1 MLRGVRGLRFI
12 DDASP
17 ALRIVRVFLASLVV
31 IAVVRQLFVV
41 YDQPDPA
48 PVNFFSFFTIQAN
61 LIAAAVWLWGAWRP
75 ASIAARPLLRGAAVT
90 YLQITGIVYFVLS
103 FDANKDELLA
113 LTAWWVN
120 ALTHQVLPL
129 AILVEWVFVA
139 PHRAIPVRVS
149 LAWLLY
155 PVAYFAYSMLRG
167 FFNGWYPYPFLQP
180 GYWHGY
186 DGVLLNAVIVLAMMV
201 PIALAVGW
209 IGTRRALLREPA
221 ADDSTQPASA
231 AAQA

>member
-1 MLRGVRGLRFI
+1 MRDLRFI
-12 DDASP
+12 DDSSR
-17 ALRIVRVFLASLVV
+17 ALRVVRSVLAVLVLV
-31 IAVVRQLFVV
+31 AIVRQLFVV

-48 PVNFFSFFTIQAN
+48 PINFFSFFTIQAN
-61 LIAAAVWLWGAWRP
+61 LIAAGIWIFGAWRP
-75 ASIAARPLLRGAAVT
+75 ESVAARPLLRGAAVT
-90 YLQITGIVYFVLS
+90 YLLITGIVYFFLS

-129 AILVEWVFVA
+129 AIFVEWVVVA
-139 PHRAIPVRVS
+139 PHRAIPARVA

-155 PVAYFAYSMLRG
+155 PVGYFAYSMLRG

-186 DGVLLNAVIVLAMMV
+186 DGVLLNALIVLAMMV
-201 PIALAVGW
+201 PIALVVGW
-209 IGTRRALLREPA
+209 VGSRRSQTRAAL
-221 ADDSTQPASA
+221 
-231 AAQA
+231 QAETRPTSVQA